1 MKHCLTAT
9 TLLAVSTARAFVLAP
24 FKKATTSSLTTAFMS
39 SSSSNDAFYSLT
51 ATAGD
56 GSKVSMSDF
65 KGLTQREYE
74 RFAALGEKYDDSQLQ
89 ILAFPSQEFGGQEFG
104 SDEEIAAF
112 AAGQKFP
119 GILLKLDSVVGDTAP
134 GVWKHLRDATDSSD
148 PGWNFDSKYLVSK
161 TGEVSVPTTDVED
174 DVEKLIGE

>member
-1 MKHCLTAT
+1 MFVRFSTSDAAAALALFLASFFIYSQGKVVYAT
-9 TLLAVSTARAFVLAP
+9 NVASQW
-24 FKKATTSSLTTAFMS
+24 
-39 SSSSNDAFYSLT
+39 
-51 ATAGD
+51 
-56 GSKVSMSDF
+56 
-65 KGLTQREYE
+65 GLTQREYE

-112 AAGQKFP
+112 AAGQNFP
-119 GILLKLDSVVGDTAP
+119 GILLQLGSVVGDTAP

-161 TGEVSVPTTDVED
+161 TGEVSVPTADVED